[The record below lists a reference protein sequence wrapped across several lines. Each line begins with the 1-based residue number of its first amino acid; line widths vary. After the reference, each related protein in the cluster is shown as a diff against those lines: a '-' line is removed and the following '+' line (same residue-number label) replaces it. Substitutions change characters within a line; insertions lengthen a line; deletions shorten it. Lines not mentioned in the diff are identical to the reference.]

1 MPQSPFE
8 DTVRS
13 VVWRDAAHKVG
24 PLAAER
30 GVIVVQSEAEH
41 SRIVDLGVLDQ
52 DLVGLGV
59 NGGDR
64 KQCNPT
70 GGKVEQTS
78 AKATARQRSAGQDH
92 GTSSISAARGAP
104 R

>member
-41 SRIVDLGVLDQ
+41 SRIVDLSVIDL
-52 DLVGLGV
+52 DLVGLSV
-59 NGGDR
+59 NGRGG
-64 KQCNPT
+64 KQCDPAD
-70 GGKVEQTS
+70 GKGEHSSGEVS
-78 AKATARQRSAGQDH
+78 AQQRSTGQDH
-92 GTSSISAARGAP
+92 GTSSISAARRAP